1 MTDGLNYTY
10 YLRKS
15 IREQVEKAEEFRPK
29 VYPCIVT
36 ARTKNTVSVQILI
49 DNGYNN
55 TIPDI
60 PICQSPY
67 FQQPI
72 KAGDYGVLIPFDF
85 WSASIYNRNLSSK
98 IPVSPALQIGD
109 CFFLPMLQAAQ
120 SETETDFIIKSQDGG
135 AKIALNAN
143 GLTLEYNGNKI
154 EMSANGITIENASGK
169 KIDLSKA
176 SVSINNGNLEVT

>member
-1 MTDGLNYTY
+1 MRGLNYTE
-10 YLRKS
+10 YLNRGIENRIK
-15 IREQVEKAEEFRPK
+15 KAEEFRPK

-36 ARTKNTVSVQILI
+36 ARAKNTVSVQILI
-49 DNGYNN
+49 NNGYNN

-72 KAGDYGVLIPFDF
+72 KVGDYGVLIPFDF

-120 SETETDFIIKSQDGG
+120 SETETDFVIKSQDGG

-154 EMSANGITIENASGK
+154 EMSASGITIKNASGK
-169 KIDLSKA
+169 KIDISAA